1 MTGDGVNDAPALKAA
16 HVGVAM
22 GARGTDVAREA
33 AAIVLVDDNFA
44 SIVRAVRQGRR
55 IFANLRKAMSYIMAV
70 HVPIAGVALLPL
82 LLGWPIVLFPMHIA
96 LLELAIDPACA
107 MVFENEPAD
116 EDVMQHPPR
125 DPAAPLFAGG
135 ILVQAVLQGLGVLAA
150 VLGVYLWG
158 TQALDE
164 PQARALAFATLVL
177 GNLALIF
184 SNRAGPRGLL
194 ASLRVPNRMLWG
206 VTAFTLALLA
216 LALYLPLLT
225 RILHMAPLSPGLL
238 GLSCGAALACVLWF
252 RLLHL
257 AIDRRRQQTT
267 QQT

>member
-1 MTGDGVNDAPALKAA
+1 
-16 HVGVAM
+16 M

-70 HVPIAGVALLPL
+70 HVPIAGMALLPL
-82 LLGWPIVLFPMHIA
+82 LLGWPIVLFPMHLA

-116 EDVMQHPPR
+116 EDVMRQPPR
-125 DPAAPLFAGG
+125 DATAPLFAGG
-135 ILVQAVLQGLGVLAA
+135 TLVQAVLQGLGVLVV
-150 VLGVYLWG
+150 VLAVYLWG
-158 TQALDE
+158 TQQLSE
-164 PQARALAFATLVL
+164 PQARALAFTALVL

-184 SNRAGPRGLL
+184 SNRAGARGLL

-206 VTAFTLALLA
+206 VTAFTLLLLG
-216 LALYLPLLT
+216 LALYLPPLT
-225 RILHMAPLSPGLL
+225 AVLHMAPLSPLL
-238 GLSCGAALACVLWF
+238 LALAAGAALACIVWF
-252 RLLHL
+252 RLLHIAAAL
-257 AIDRRRQQTT
+257 LPK
-267 QQT
+267 

>member
-55 IFANLRKAMSYIMAV
+55 IFGNLRKSMSYIMAV
-70 HVPIAGVALLPL
+70 HVPIAGMAFLPL

-116 EDVMQHPPR
+116 ADVMQHPPR

-135 ILVQAVLQGLGVLAA
+135 TLVQAVLQGLGVLAA
-150 VLGVYLWG
+150 LLGVYVWG
-158 TQALDE
+158 TQQLDE
-164 PQARALAFATLVL
+164 AQARSLAFSTLVL
-177 GNLALIF
+177 GNLALII

-194 ASLRVPNRMLWG
+194 ASLWVPNGMLWG
-206 VTAFTLALLA
+206 VMAFTLGLLA
-216 LALYLPLLT
+216 LALYLPPLT
-225 RILHMAPLSPGLL
+225 GVLHMAPLSPGLL
-238 GLSCGAALACVLWF
+238 ALAAAAAAACVVWF
-252 RLLHL
+252 QGLKHL
-257 AIDRRRQQTT
+257 MKNLRRGP
-267 QQT
+267 